1 MEKEIYT
8 TDAPASCPTLEKL
21 SEKEQEM
28 LFDAFE
34 KAIELAEKAGFSEAE
49 IFQFFE
55 DVIDV
60 RASEQILDKMDRTG
74 EKPMPLEEFE
84 ASTGSHLQGWQ

>member
-1 MEKEIYT
+1 MAEQIH
-8 TDAPASCPTLEKL
+8 TDAPPSCPTFEKL
-21 SEKEQEM
+21 SKKEQET

-34 KAIELAEKAGFSEAE
+34 QAIELVEKAGLSEAE

-60 RASEQILDKMDRTG
+60 RASEQVLDEMERTG

-84 ASTGSHLQGWQ
+84 KELDAQ

>member
-1 MEKEIYT
+1 MAEQIST
-8 TDAPASCPTLEKL
+8 TDAPLSCPTLEKL
-21 SEKEQEM
+21 TEKEQEM

-60 RASEQILDKMDRTG
+60 RASEQVLDKMERTG
-74 EKPMPLEEFE
+74 EKPMTLKEFKAE
-84 ASTGSHLQGWQ
+84 VQIVASN

>member
-1 MEKEIYT
+1 MAEQIST
-8 TDAPASCPTLEKL
+8 TDAPLSCPTLEKL
-21 SEKEQEM
+21 TEKEQEM

-34 KAIELAEKAGFSEAE
+34 KAIELAKKAGFSEAE

-60 RASEQILDKMDRTG
+60 RASERVLDKMERTG
-74 EKPMPLEEFE
+74 EKPMTLEEFKKE
-84 ASTGSHLQGWQ
+84 LDMQSE

>member
-1 MEKEIYT
+1 MAKQIYT
-8 TDAPASCPTLEKL
+8 TDAPLSCPTLEKL

-49 IFQFFE
+49 IFQFLE

-60 RASEQILDKMDRTG
+60 RASEQILDKMEKTG
-74 EKPMPLEEFE
+74 EKPMPLEEFG
-84 ASTGSHLQGWQ
+84 ASTGSHLHGWQ

>member
-1 MEKEIYT
+1 
-8 TDAPASCPTLEKL
+8 
-21 SEKEQEM
+21 M

-49 IFQFFE
+49 IFQFLE

-60 RASEQILDKMDRTG
+60 RG
-74 EKPMPLEEFE
+74 V
-84 ASTGSHLQGWQ
+84 

>member
-1 MEKEIYT
+1 MAKQIYT
-8 TDAPASCPTLEKL
+8 TDAPLSCPMLGKL
-21 SEKEQEM
+21 SKKEQEM

-60 RASEQILDKMDRTG
+60 RASEQVLDKMERTG
-74 EKPMPLEEFE
+74 EKPMPLEEFKKKLDIQSE
-84 ASTGSHLQGWQ
+84 

>member
-1 MEKEIYT
+1 MAEQTYT
-8 TDAPASCPTLEKL
+8 TDAPLSCPTLEKL

-34 KAIELAEKAGFSEAE
+34 KAIELAKKVGFSEAE
-49 IFQFFE
+49 IFQFLE

-60 RASEQILDKMDRTG
+60 RASEKVLDKMERTG
-74 EKPMPLEEFE
+74 EKPMTLEEFK
-84 ASTGSHLQGWQ
+84 ASI

>member
-1 MEKEIYT
+1 MAEQIST
-8 TDAPASCPTLEKL
+8 TDAPPSCPTLEKL

-34 KAIELAEKAGFSEAE
+34 KAIEVAEKAGFSEAE
-49 IFQFFE
+49 IFQFLE

-60 RASEQILDKMDRTG
+60 RASEQILDNMERTG

-84 ASTGSHLQGWQ
+84 KELDIQSE

>member
-1 MEKEIYT
+1 MAKQIST
-8 TDAPASCPTLEKL
+8 TDAPPSCPTLEKL
-21 SEKEQEM
+21 SKKEQEM

-34 KAIELAEKAGFSEAE
+34 KAIVLAKKAGFSVAE

-60 RASEQILDKMDRTG
+60 RASERVLDKMEKTG
-74 EKPMPLEEFE
+74 EKPMTLEEFKAE
-84 ASTGSHLQGWQ
+84 VKRQELRSF

>member
-1 MEKEIYT
+1 MAEKIYT
-8 TDAPASCPTLEKL
+8 TDAPPSCPTLEKL
-21 SEKEQEM
+21 SKKEQEM

-49 IFQFFE
+49 IFQFLE

-60 RASEQILDKMDRTG
+60 RASEQVLDKMERTG
-74 EKPMPLEEFE
+74 EKPMPLEEFKKE
-84 ASTGSHLQGWQ
+84 LDMQSE